1 MMSEICNICGDSV
14 AWGSGKYV
22 NRVPDG
28 NTVEE
33 RKEMNVPHPEGDF
46 ICGECEEK
54 MDREAPRC
62 PLCGFVMDELESGL
76 SCQNTACPNCRRTP
90 EELSKLDRKQL
101 DKRLIAHLNR
111 LVSKP
116 WSPHLLPDDITSDFN
131 GRWLEIAKE
140 RGSKSRN
147 SQFYRL
153 DAVSTQLLIEAFEA
167 ESDNIKKAAQ
177 LVKSTI
183 SVMQQSCFVQFAD
196 EDTKN
201 YQISKLQSALDLLE
215 QTVPTIDKENMI
227 TSGAQ

>member
-1 MMSEICNICGDSV
+1 M
-14 AWGSGKYV
+14 
-22 NRVPDG
+22 PDG

-33 RKEMNVPHPEGDF
+33 RKEMNVTHPEGDF
-46 ICGECEEK
+46 ICEECEEK
-54 MDREAPRC
+54 IDQEAPRC
-62 PLCGFVMDELESGL
+62 SLCGFVMDELESGL
-76 SCQNTACPNCRRTP
+76 SCQNTACPNCHRTP
-90 EELSKLDRKQL
+90 KELSKLDRKML
-101 DKRLIAHLNR
+101 NKRLIAHLNR

-167 ESDNIKKAAQ
+167 EGDNIKKAAR

-183 SVMQQSCFVQFAD
+183 YVMQQPSFVQFSD
-196 EDTKN
+196 EESKN
-201 YQISKLQSALDLLE
+201 CQINRLQSALDMLE
-215 QTVPTIDKENMI
+215 QTVPNSDKENI
-227 TSGAQ
+227 KGA

>member
-1 MMSEICNICGDSV
+1 MKEICNICGDSV
-14 AWGSGKYV
+14 AWSSGKYV
-22 NRVPDG
+22 NRVPDC
-28 NTVEE
+28 NPVEE
-33 RKEMNVPHPEGDF
+33 RREMGVPHPEGDF

-76 SCQNTACPNCRRTP
+76 SCQNTACPNCRRTS
-90 EELSKLDRKQL
+90 EELSKLDRKPL

-116 WSPHLLPDDITSDFN
+116 WSPHLLPEDTTSDFM

-153 DAVSTQLLIEAFEA
+153 DTVSTQLLIEAFEA
-167 ESDNIKKAAQ
+167 ERSNIKKAAR
-177 LVKSTI
+177 LVKSAI
-183 SVMQQSCFVQFAD
+183 PVMQQSCFVQFTD
-196 EDTKN
+196 EKAKN

-215 QTVPTIDKENMI
+215 QPVPDINEKI
-227 TSGAQ
+227 TKGM

>member
-1 MMSEICNICGDSV
+1 MSEICNICGDSV
-14 AWGSGKYV
+14 AWDSGKYV

-46 ICGECEEK
+46 ICGDCEEK

-62 PLCGFVMDELESGL
+62 SLCGFVMDE
-76 SCQNTACPNCRRTP
+76 NTACLNCRRTP
-90 EELSKLDRKQL
+90 KELSKLDRKPL
-101 DKRLIAHLNR
+101 FKRLIAHLNR

-116 WSPHLLPDDITSDFN
+116 WSPHLLPEDITSDFM

-167 ESDNIKKAAQ
+167 ERDNIKKAAL

-183 SVMQQSCFVQFAD
+183 SVMQQPCFVQFTD
-196 EDTKN
+196 EKAKN
-201 YQISKLQSALDLLE
+201 FQIRKLQSALDLLE
-215 QTVPTIDKENMI
+215 QPVPDINEETTK
-227 TSGAQ
+227 GA